1 MMSESKSLRVGL
13 IQMQGGPEESA
24 NFKQAEALIREAAG
38 KGARLILTPEVTN
51 RIAAAGSGVSAL
63 AKPEVEDGFLKAT
76 RALAEELGVWLLL
89 GSLMLKAEDD
99 PSRAANR
106 SILIDEFGEIRAR
119 YDKIHTFRADLPG
132 GETYDEAKRVR
143 PGAKSV
149 VAETPW
155 GGLGMTVCYD
165 LRFPQLYRKLAAKGA
180 RILSIPAAFTVPTGK
195 AHWRTLMQARAIETG
210 AFVLAPAQWGEHGGA
225 DSGTLRA
232 SYGHSLAV
240 GPWGEV
246 LADAGEGVSATVVD
260 LDLAAVDEARR
271 RIPAWGHEQPF
282 D

>member
-1 MMSESKSLRVGL
+1 MMGENKTLRVGL
-13 IQMQGGPEESA
+13 IQMRGGPDEAA

-51 RIAAAGSGVSAL
+51 RIAAAGSGVSAQ
-63 AKPEVEDGFLKAT
+63 ARPEGEDGFLKASQ
-76 RALAEELGVWLLL
+76 ALAAELGVWLLL

-99 PSRAANR
+99 PARAANR

-119 YDKIHTFRADLPG
+119 YDKIHAFRADLPG

-143 PGAKSV
+143 PGARTV

-165 LRFPQLYRKLAAKGA
+165 LRFPHLYRRLAIGGA
-180 RILSIPAAFTVPTGK
+180 RLLTIPAAFTVPTGK
-195 AHWRTLMQARAIETG
+195 AHWHALLKARAIETG
-210 AFVLAPAQWGEHGGA
+210 AFVLAPAQWGVHGGS

-240 GPWGEV
+240 GPWGEI

-260 LDLAAVDEARR
+260 LDLSAVEEARR
-271 RIPAWGHEQPF
+271 RIPAWSHEQPF
-282 D
+282 A